1 MFFGFWDVF
10 SILRSVFVFWEVF
23 FFGFWDVFWIVGNVL
38 DPGKCFWIVGHV
50 LDSGK
55 CFVLTSHRNLGVFA
69 LPYIQCH
76 QFTC

>member
-1 MFFGFWDVF
+1 M
-10 SILRSVFVFWEVF
+10 
-23 FFGFWDVFWIVGNVL
+23 FWILGNVL

-76 QFTC
+76 QFTCLTQSIITSVTIPTPGQRENKKAA